1 MKRASELRDLSDH
14 HHQGLVQARRLRR
27 AATGEETTTPEATAD
42 AFLKFW
48 QEETTAH
55 FREEEEALL
64 PVLAR
69 YGGDVGRGPV
79 VEMLAQHA
87 QIRGLVMELSDEVR
101 NGLVNPETLEGIG
114 ELLETHIRLEER
126 EVFPL
131 IEEVLPEEGLKEVA
145 SRLKVKEAGPRSE
158 PWVPKEGLFYEPWP
172 GPGDSEGGGYDWP
185 STPR

>member
-1 MKRASELRDLSDH
+1 M
-14 HHQGLVQARRLRR
+14 
-27 AATGEETTTPEATAD
+27 
-42 AFLKFW
+42 
-48 QEETTAH
+48 
-55 FREEEEALL
+55 

-87 QIRGLVMELSDEVR
+87 QIRGLVMKLSDEGR
-101 NGLVNPETLEGIG
+101 NGVVNAETLEGIG

-126 EVFPL
+126 EVFPM
-131 IEEVLPEEGLKEVA
+131 IEEVLPEEGLTEVA

-185 STPR
+185 PTPR

>member
-1 MKRASELRDLSDH
+1 MKRAPELRYLSDH

-27 AATGEETTTPEATAD
+27 AATGEERTAPKETAE

-55 FREEEEALL
+55 FRQEEEVLL

-69 YGGDVGRGPV
+69 YGGGAGQGPV
-79 VEMLAQHA
+79 AQMLAQHA

-101 NGLVNPETLEGIG
+101 NGVVKSETLEGLG

-131 IEEVLPEEGLKEVA
+131 IEKVLPEEGLAEVA
-145 SRLKVKEAGPRSE
+145 SRLKVKEAEPRAE
-158 PWVPKEGLFYEPWP
+158 P
-172 GPGDSEGGGYDWP
+172 
-185 STPR
+185 

>member
-1 MKRASELRDLSDH
+1 M
-14 HHQGLVQARRLRR
+14 
-27 AATGEETTTPEATAD
+27 
-42 AFLKFW
+42 
-48 QEETTAH
+48 
-55 FREEEEALL
+55 

-87 QIRGLVMELSDEVR
+87 QIRGLVMKLSDEGR
-101 NGLVNPETLEGIG
+101 NGVVSPETLEGIG

-126 EVFPL
+126 EVFPM
-131 IEEVLPEEGLKEVA
+131 IEKVLPEEGLKEVA

-158 PWVPKEGLFYEPWP
+158 PWVPKEGLSYEPWP

-185 STPR
+185 PTPR

>member
-1 MKRASELRDLSDH
+1 MKRAPELRDLSDH

-27 AATGEETTTPEATAD
+27 AATGEETTTPEATAE

-69 YGGDVGRGPV
+69 YGGDVGHGPV
-79 VEMLAQHA
+79 AEMLAQHA
-87 QIRGLVMELSDEVR
+87 QIRGLIMELSDEVR
-101 NGLVNPETLEGIG
+101 KGAVRSETLEGIG
-114 ELLETHIRLEER
+114 ELLETHIRLEEC
-126 EVFPL
+126 EVFPM
-131 IEEVLPEEGLKEVA
+131 IEEILPEEGLKEVA
-145 SRLKVKEAGPRSE
+145 SRLNVKEAGPRAE
-158 PWVPKEGLFYEPWP
+158 PWVPKEGLSYEPWP

-185 STPR
+185 PTPR